1 MSACIVDASVA
12 IKWVIAEQG
21 TIEALALL
29 GSMLLAPPLLQAEC
43 ANILWKKVRR
53 GEMSTGEAGIA
64 ARVLAGF
71 GLEFCS
77 SEPTLARVLE
87 LALALDHPAY
97 DCVYLALAEARGI
110 PLVTADEK
118 LIRVVRTAGQS
129 GGIFGRI
136 SVVSLLNE
144 PAVN

>member
-1 MSACIVDASVA
+1 LSAFIVDATVA
-12 IKWVIAEQG
+12 IKWVVAEQG
-21 TIEALALL
+21 TTEALALL
-29 GSMLLAPPLLQAEC
+29 GNMLLAPSLLRAEC

-64 ARVLAGF
+64 ARILASF
-71 GLEFCS
+71 EVEYCS
-77 SEPTLARVLE
+77 SEPTLARVLA

-97 DCVYLALAEARGI
+97 DCVYLALAEARGV

-118 LIRVVRTAGQS
+118 LIRVIRTATQS
-129 GGIFGRI
+129 AGVFGRI

-144 PAVN
+144 PAFN

>member
-1 MSACIVDASVA
+1 MDASVA
-12 IKWVIAEQG
+12 IKWVVAEQG
-21 TIEALALL
+21 TTEALALL
-29 GSMLLAPPLLQAEC
+29 GNMLLAPSLLRAEC

-64 ARVLAGF
+64 ARVLASF
-71 GLEFCS
+71 GVEFCS
-77 SEPTLARVLE
+77 SEPSLARVLE

-97 DCVYLALAEARGI
+97 DCVYLALAEARGV

-118 LIRVVRTAGQS
+118 LIRAIRTAAQS
-129 GGIFGRI
+129 GGVFGRI